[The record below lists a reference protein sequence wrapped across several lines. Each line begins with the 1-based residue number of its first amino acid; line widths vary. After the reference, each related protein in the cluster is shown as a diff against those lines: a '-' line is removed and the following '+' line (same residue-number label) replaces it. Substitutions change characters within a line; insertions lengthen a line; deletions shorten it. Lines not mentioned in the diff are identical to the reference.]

1 MSGFKN
7 LFSSSYSRLKRLA
20 RHERFSLLWRHF
32 TGWQHRKRFSS
43 SPPERPAEVWETE
56 NPQQGE
62 IYFLLNPPQP
72 FILWWTNQPTPR
84 IFFFKTR
91 DLERNVIET
100 FYKMLDAKV
109 LKFYSLTIAI
119 VKAQGPIRNL
129 PRSVMKRL
137 FYIGKAILTV
147 TMGWHW
153 CHDIQHKGLI
163 RDTQRELH
171 SA

>member
-1 MSGFKN
+1 M
-7 LFSSSYSRLKRLA
+7 
-20 RHERFSLLWRHF
+20 
-32 TGWQHRKRFSS
+32 
-43 SPPERPAEVWETE
+43 
-56 NPQQGE
+56 
-62 IYFLLNPPQP
+62 
-72 FILWWTNQPTPR
+72 
-84 IFFFKTR
+84 
-91 DLERNVIET
+91 IET

-137 FYIGKAILTV
+137 FYIGKVFCEAILTV

-153 CHDIQHKGLI
+153 RHDIQHKGLI